1 MSLGGRIAEEL
12 VFGEMSSGAANDI
25 EQATQLAR
33 AMVCRWGMSERL
45 GPLSFGGREGEPFL
59 GRDFAS
65 RPDYSEETSRQIDAE
80 VRGIIMG
87 AYERAKKT
95 IIDNMGALK
104 RVSDALMEYEILD
117 AVELDTLIQGGT
129 INRDKPPPRVVVPPK
144 KEEEKKGRRI
154 LDALDGLPPKMEP
167 GKA

>member
-1 MSLGGRIAEEL
+1 
-12 VFGEMSSGAANDI
+12 
-25 EQATQLAR
+25 
-33 AMVCRWGMSERL
+33 
-45 GPLSFGGREGEPFL
+45 
-59 GRDFAS
+59 
-65 RPDYSEETSRQIDAE
+65 
-80 VRGIIMG
+80 
-87 AYERAKKT
+87 
-95 IIDNMGALK
+95 
-104 RVSDALMEYEILD
+104 MEYEILD